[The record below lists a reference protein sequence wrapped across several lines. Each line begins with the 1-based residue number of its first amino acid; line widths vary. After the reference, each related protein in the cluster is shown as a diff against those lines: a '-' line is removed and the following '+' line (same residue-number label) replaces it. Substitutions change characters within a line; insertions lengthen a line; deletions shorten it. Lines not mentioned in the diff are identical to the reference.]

1 MGNIISKTNEI
12 SIIKRIEEEDKRL
25 KEYEKYKGPQIK
37 EPEETHIEFIKE
49 I

>member
-1 MGNIISKTNEI
+1 MGNIISKDI
-12 SIIKRIEEEDKRL
+12 DKVIIKRIEEEDKRL

-37 EPEETHIEFIKE
+37 ELEETHIEFIKE